1 MPRLNQPRQQPQP
14 PKIHLFRVLTGL
26 AVGFMA
32 GAGLVT
38 YYWWLSDQKQ
48 AEALDGWEWQPRIP
62 IPTDLAAAQTPNS

>member
-1 MPRLNQPRQQPQP
+1 M
-14 PKIHLFRVLTGL
+14 GL
-26 AVGFMA
+26 ALGFMT

-62 IPTDLAAAQTPNS
+62 IPTDLAAAQSPSS